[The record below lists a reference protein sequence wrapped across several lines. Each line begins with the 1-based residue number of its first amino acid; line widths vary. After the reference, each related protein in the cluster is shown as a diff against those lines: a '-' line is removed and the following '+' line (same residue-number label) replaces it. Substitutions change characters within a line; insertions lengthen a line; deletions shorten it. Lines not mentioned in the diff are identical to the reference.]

1 MAIGQPQKKTTGE
14 LTDLG
19 NPGYELDGNTYLKA
33 ALFPISIDGSIL
45 KDTTPEGIFLLNPS
59 SWEESKSAN
68 WVQQQVPGQSDPI
81 YQWVSSGPRTLMFEA
96 LVTADTSDYN
106 VAESKVNTKKAKPK
120 NVVEAV
126 ASFAIKLFKV
136 QVPPPRSTQPAKN
149 IEVLDISDHLNYYRS
164 LMYPEYTNGT
174 NGPGRLKASPPLL
187 VLMAGSGIARMQ
199 YGTKITT
206 KHDVWVMTDLK
217 IRITKQLPNL
227 APLEAV
233 VTFSL
238 SQYNIRSFDSK
249 RFYPKG

>member
-19 NPGYELDGNTYLKA
+19 NPGYELDGNTYLKT
-33 ALFPISIDGSIL
+33 ALFPVSIDGTIL

-59 SWEESKSAN
+59 SMEEAKSAN
-68 WVQQQVPGQSDPI
+68 WVQQSVPGQSDPV
-81 YQWVSSGPRTLMFEA
+81 YQWVSSGARTLTFEA
-96 LVTADTSDYN
+96 LVTADTSDFT
-106 VAESKVNTKKAKPK
+106 VAESKLNSKIAKPK

-126 ASFAIKLFKV
+126 ASFAVKLFKV
-136 QVPPPRSTQPAKN
+136 QVPPPRGTTAAKN
-149 IEVLDISDHLNYYRS
+149 IEVLNISDHLDYYRS

-187 VLMAGSGIARMQ
+187 VLLAGSGIARMQ

-206 KHDVWVMTDLK
+206 KHDIWVMTDLR

-233 VTFSL
+233 VTFTL
-238 SQYNIRSFDSK
+238 AQYNIRSFDRK
-249 RFYPKG
+249 RFYPGS